1 MHTWWLWGVKEIS
14 NKGICRAVNQSKRMH
29 QMHIV
34 WNLILKTI
42 KRRKISSKN
51 AKGICREN
59 QSTQRITSCMHP
71 TSENKTA
78 KQILTHKKEWG
89 KLVTS
94 SQQFPEN
101 SNDINTN
108 STLRLNMSHTQWSLS
123 YNMCIMMKQL
133 QVHTYTHYSKPLIV
147 LPPIPITPNKTSQT
161 LSISSQIDFGSKIDC
176 IT

>member
-133 QVHTYTHYSKPLIV
+133 QVHTYTHYSKPLMEAMG
-147 LPPIPITPNKTSQT
+147 QT
-161 LSISSQIDFGSKIDC
+161 LKRSHIYITISVQNQEVA
-176 IT
+176 